1 MKKGAGSPILCTIKI
16 NTKLNPIHTLLS
28 FILIGGT
35 LLDSSHFW
43 MFGPFLGE
51 DLLTP
56 GPKYQYLNIITLHT
70 YKKKLPVKIKA
81 SHVV

>member
-1 MKKGAGSPILCTIKI
+1 MNKGASFLILCTIKI

-51 DLLTP
+51 DLFTP
-56 GPKYQYLNIITLHT
+56 GPKYKYLNIITLHK
-70 YKKKLPVKIKA
+70 YKQILPVKIKA